1 MSEINKSKMKKMFLI
16 VVTVFL
22 NLGLFSCTPDAVIQ
36 QENVPQACCGEDI
49 IIPPPPPPPPPD
61 GD

>member
-1 MSEINKSKMKKMFLI
+1 MKKIVLI

-22 NLGLFSCTPDAVIQ
+22 NLGLFSCTPDAIVQ
-36 QENVPQACCGEDI
+36 QEKAPQACCGEDI
-49 IIPPPPPPPPPD
+49 VIPPPPPPPPPD